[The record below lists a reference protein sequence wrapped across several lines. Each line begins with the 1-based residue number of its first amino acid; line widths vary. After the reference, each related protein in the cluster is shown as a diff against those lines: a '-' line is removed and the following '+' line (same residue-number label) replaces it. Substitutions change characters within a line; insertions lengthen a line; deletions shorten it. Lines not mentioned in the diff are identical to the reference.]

1 MEPTVE
7 SKQLEHLILQMLKS
21 GGRIDS
27 PAEAAKVRSLLA
39 IEMGG
44 NTRRK
49 FIDVALNSDL
59 ATLRS
64 VADNFNSDRKPSL
77 CGDSDGK
84 KKGCCEMMFTNPVK
98 AKKGQKEIEGFEL
111 TSRVTMN
118 LGDKK

>member
-1 MEPTVE
+1 
-7 SKQLEHLILQMLKS
+7 MLKS

-27 PAEAAKVRSLLA
+27 PEEAAKVRSLLA
-39 IEMGG
+39 LEMAAQPGKMAA

-64 VADNFNSDRKPSL
+64 VADNFNSDRKPAL
-77 CGDSDGK
+77 CGDSEGK
-84 KKGCCEMMFTNPVK
+84 KKGCCEMMFSNPVK
-98 AKKGQKEIEGFEL
+98 VKKGIDVPQGFEL

-118 LGDKK
+118 LDKK